1 MHDAGA
7 ALVRNR
13 RVIAAIQEERLRNI
27 KYCTGDACARICFVT
42 EVDHDKKIT
51 GAIISDL
58 KMLRCLEK
66 FGEVDVI
73 YLQMKRYR
81 SLWLALCIYIFQVLR
96 SLLKP
101 YSIYIS
107 RSLIA
112 SFLLTSLRGFKGK
125 HKKIVQRALS
135 VPFPSSE
142 IKFSELSMLESFVR
156 YYMYR
161 FLEINVL
168 PNVDVITVAASD
180 YARELIDIG
189 VEKDRIRVVPF
200 YVENEF
206 FKQSMKY
213 DVGESFTFC
222 YVGGF
227 HGYHDLRYLIEAFA
241 LFNQSRKNVKLY
253 LIGDGPQRPTVEK
266 EVARR
271 NLGDEIRF
279 FGAVPHSRVPS
290 LLSRADSFI
299 ILMQKSGISTG
310 LLEAAAA
317 GKAIITVRR
326 KKDIALNRY
335 FRHMKEMYFVDDVSP
350 AKIAKA
356 MELLYTD
363 SRLRNALA
371 EGAREVAREHFSE
384 EVVVRQLENLIRNDM
399 QEP

>member
-1 MHDAGA
+1 M
-7 ALVRNR
+7 
-13 RVIAAIQEERLRNI
+13 Q
-27 KYCTGDACARICFVT
+27 KRICYVT
-42 EVDHDKKIT
+42 EVDHDGRVA
-51 GAIISDL
+51 GAIINDR
-58 KMLRCLEK
+58 KMLHCLEK

-73 YLQMKRYR
+73 YLQTKRYR
-81 SLWLALCIYIFQVLR
+81 SLWLALCIYVFQVLR

-101 YSIYIS
+101 YSIYFS

-112 SFLLTSLRGFKGK
+112 SFLLTSLRRFNRK
-125 HKKIVQRALS
+125 HKRIAHQSLS

-161 FLEINVL
+161 FLEISVL
-168 PNVDVITVAASD
+168 PNVDVITVAAWN
-180 YARELIDIG
+180 YARELMEMG
-189 VEKDRIRVVPF
+189 VEKDRIRIVPF

-227 HGYHDLRYLIEAFA
+227 HWYHNLRCLIEAFD
-241 LFNQSRKNVKLY
+241 LFNQSRKNAKLH
-253 LIGDGPQRPTVEK
+253 LIGDGPQRPNLEK

-299 ILMQKSGISTG
+299 ILMRKSGISTS

-317 GKAIITVRR
+317 GKAIITDRR

-335 FRHMKEMYFVDDVSP
+335 FRHMKEMYFADDVSP
-350 AKIAKA
+350 TKIAKA
-356 MELLYTD
+356 MELLCTD
-363 SRLRNALA
+363 SRLRNTLA
-371 EGAREVAREHFSE
+371 KGARKVAREHFSE
-384 EVVVRQLENLIRNDM
+384 EAAVRQLENLVRNNLQKPKCM
-399 QEP
+399 HKNLTGNVGSRVAV